1 MPMSKQTI
9 TITQA
14 FRAERRIIVEI
25 DAADHESAIEGFQSG
40 VAEIPGF
47 DDPRWKTE
55 WDLQSE
61 EYK

>member
-1 MPMSKQTI
+1 MI

-14 FRAERRIIVEI
+14 FRAERRITVEI
-25 DAADHESAIEGFQSG
+25 DAADRESAIEGFQSG
-40 VAEIPGF
+40 TVEIPGF